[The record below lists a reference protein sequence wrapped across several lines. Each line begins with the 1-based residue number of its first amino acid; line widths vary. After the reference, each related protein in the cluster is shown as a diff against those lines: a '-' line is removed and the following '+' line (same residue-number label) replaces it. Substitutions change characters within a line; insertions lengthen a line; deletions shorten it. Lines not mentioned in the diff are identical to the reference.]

1 MRDLFSDDHIRE
13 WAFEEAETAFSH
25 LLESPAKDRIVYQ
38 MAMQFIEDAKNDLD
52 MDKFDDG
59 VQVIFGNW
67 DCWVK
72 WHKLML

>member
-1 MRDLFSDDHIRE
+1 MFSDDHIRE

-38 MAMQFIEDAKNDLD
+38 MAMQLIEDAKNDLD

-59 VQVIFGNW
+59 V
-67 DCWVK
+67 
-72 WHKLML
+72 